1 MRVSQ
6 CPDDVDEGERFQNR
20 CARLPHRSSR
30 HGLNFVYAV
39 RSFDQE
45 ARTPSY
51 TSTRDPPAPGS
62 HQDPCRVG
70 DERPATPEGQEPR
83 VAARDPRSTRSRPRR
98 ARAFARAPD
107 RRVGTPRSARRVSR
121 RAREKSHDAVR
132 ASGRP
137 RGRERRG
144 NQARVPRRREGV
156 PPRCQPRRRARALRA
171 RLRGARDALRRNEA
185 RDVRLGVA
193 FGAPSQASETA
204 ASSSS
209 SSAERWSGF
218 ETYANDFR
226 DRNRSSSERAHGGY
240 YGESDLKRRERLA
253 RARARRMPRRLRRG
267 GAAKRPPRRRRARA
281 VQSAR
286 GARARG
292 GGPIARAR
300 SLRARAGSCGAARR
314 ARTSPSPRRARR
326 SSPSPASRFSGENQK
341 TERKYI
347 VFGNSRLGAYL

>member
-1 MRVSQ
+1 MTLYALLDVPEDASAEEIKRAYRDAARACHPDVNPGAEPGRFARVSEAHETLS
-6 CPDDVDEGERFQNR
+6 DETKR
-20 CARLPHRSSR
+20 ATYDSALRL
-30 HGLNFVYAV
+30 
-39 RSFDQE
+39 E
-45 ARTPSY
+45 
-51 TSTRDPPAPGS
+51 
-62 HQDPCRVG
+62 
-70 DERPATPEGQEPR
+70 
-83 VAARDPRSTRSRPRR
+83 RR
-98 ARAFARAPD
+98 A
-107 RRVGTPRSARRVSR
+107 
-121 RAREKSHDAVR
+121 K
-132 ASGRP
+132 
-137 RGRERRG
+137 
-144 NQARVPRRREGV
+144 
-156 PPRCQPRRRARALRA
+156 L
-171 RLRGARDALRRNEA
+171 
-185 RDVRLGVA
+185 
-193 FGAPSQASETA
+193 SETA

-253 RARARRMPRRLRRG
+253 RARARGCRG
-267 GAAKRPPRRRRARA
+267 GCGVVAPRKGLLGGGARA

-286 GARARG
+286 GARGG

>member
-1 MRVSQ
+1 MTLYALLDVPEDASAEEIKRAYRDAARACHPDVNPGAEPGRFARVSEAHETLS
-6 CPDDVDEGERFQNR
+6 DETKR
-20 CARLPHRSSR
+20 ATYDSALRL
-30 HGLNFVYAV
+30 
-39 RSFDQE
+39 E
-45 ARTPSY
+45 
-51 TSTRDPPAPGS
+51 
-62 HQDPCRVG
+62 
-70 DERPATPEGQEPR
+70 
-83 VAARDPRSTRSRPRR
+83 RR
-98 ARAFARAPD
+98 A
-107 RRVGTPRSARRVSR
+107 
-121 RAREKSHDAVR
+121 K
-132 ASGRP
+132 
-137 RGRERRG
+137 
-144 NQARVPRRREGV
+144 
-156 PPRCQPRRRARALRA
+156 L
-171 RLRGARDALRRNEA
+171 
-185 RDVRLGVA
+185 
-193 FGAPSQASETA
+193 SETA

-267 GAAKRPPRRRRARA
+267 GAAKRPPRRRRACGSERTRRA
-281 VQSAR
+281 R
-286 GARARG
+286 RG